1 MAFKFNTKLFTS
13 LLDYIKL
20 GIMCFVLNFQNFKYL
35 YLNDPIII

>member
-13 LLDYIKL
+13 LLDCIKL
-20 GIMCFVLNFQNFKYL
+20 GIMYFVLNFQIFNYL